1 MTFRE
6 TEITPTSSNREQNP
20 TKLLDKPN
28 KEQINN
34 TNYLKNFMD
43 KHIKKSKAARNQNL
57 NNTMQ

>member
-1 MTFRE
+1 MTFIE
-6 TEITPTSSNREQNP
+6 TEITPTSSNCEQNP

-43 KHIKKSKAARNQNL
+43 KHMKKTKTGARN
-57 NNTMQ
+57 